1 MGYGVRGCGLATPA
15 MSSRMLRRLGA
26 LAASTSRASSRASSS
41 SHVPF
46 ARSFVVVRSAP
57 SIVRFYPGG
66 ARADVGGYASAGAR
80 PGVYTDPW
88 RHHRSDNRSLS
99 TSNAVAAK
107 TTNDESKPD
116 AVEKTEKVT
125 MPAASATA
133 VASSPGPFSES
144 AYDLRIIK
152 SLLPYVW
159 PKDKPEHRLRVVG
172 ALSLLITSKV
182 LNVGTPF
189 LFKHA
194 VDALAVSSSGV
205 ATGSDALAAVALPML
220 ALTPTAIL
228 VGYGVSR
235 AGASFCNELRNA
247 TFAKV
252 AQGSIRGVALKCFDH
267 LHALDLNFHLARQ
280 TGSVTRVI
288 ERGTRGI
295 QFILNSM
302 VFNVVPTAF
311 EIGLVAWILGTTLGP
326 QFSVLTVGTIA
337 SYGAFTLAVTQWR
350 TQFRKDMNRL
360 ENQASNRSMDSLLN
374 YETVKYF
381 NNEKLE
387 SERFDECLQGYEK
400 AALKTQSSLSALNF
414 GQNAIFS
421 ASISAAMLLCAQGVI
436 KGDLTVGDLVMVNG
450 LLFQLSV
457 PLNFLGTVYRETRQ
471 SLIDMSAMFTLLEEK
486 AAVVDSQNA
495 KELTTPVNGQ
505 FDVEFKDVTFGYGGG
520 QGAGRNNILENL
532 SFKVPAGKSLAL
544 VGSSG
549 AGKSTVLRLLY
560 RLYDSQKG
568 EILVGGQDTKDLT
581 QRSLRRNIGVV
592 PQDTVLFNDSIYY
605 NIAYGREG
613 LTASEEE
620 VHAAAKFAAI
630 HDPVMQMQDKYS
642 TTVGERGLKLS
653 GGEKQRVALARAFLK
668 NAGIV
673 LMDEATSALDTKT
686 ERSIMTALG
695 SLMTGRTT
703 ILIAHRLSTA
713 ARCDEIAVLEN
724 GKISERGSHQELL
737 ERKGRYHE
745 MWQAQAHGGADP
757 AQEGDTFKA

>member
-1 MGYGVRGCGLATPA
+1 VA
-15 MSSRMLRRLGA
+15 
-26 LAASTSRASSRASSS
+26 
-41 SHVPF
+41 
-46 ARSFVVVRSAP
+46 
-57 SIVRFYPGG
+57 
-66 ARADVGGYASAGAR
+66 
-80 PGVYTDPW
+80 
-88 RHHRSDNRSLS
+88 
-99 TSNAVAAK
+99 AVATA
-107 TTNDESKPD
+107 DESK
-116 AVEKTEKVT
+116 ASAEKEKTNSATNV
-125 MPAASATA
+125 MPAVPENT
-133 VASSPGPFSES
+133 GE
-144 AYDLRIIK
+144 YDMKILT
-152 SLLPYVW
+152 SLLPYIW
-159 PKDKPEHRLRVVG
+159 PKDKPEHKVRVVG

-194 VDALAVSSSGV
+194 IDALAVSQAGV
-205 ATGSDALAAVALPML
+205 ATGPEALAAVAFPVL
-220 ALTPTAIL
+220 AATPAAIL

-267 LHALDLNFHLARQ
+267 LHALDLNFHLQRQ

-311 EIGLVAWILGTTLGP
+311 EIGLVSWILGTTLGVE
-326 QFSVLTVGTIA
+326 FSVLTVGTIA
-337 SYGAFTLAVTQWR
+337 AYGAFTLAFTRWR

-360 ENQASNRSMDSLLN
+360 ENQASNRSVDSLLN

-387 SERFDECLQGYEK
+387 SEKFDECLQGYEK

-421 ASISAAMLLCAQGVI
+421 ASLSAAMLLCASGVSR
-436 KGDLTVGDLVMVNG
+436 GELTVGDLVMVNG

-471 SLIDMSAMFTLLEEK
+471 SLVDMSAMFTLLEEK
-486 AAVVDSQNA
+486 SLVRDAENAVDLA
-495 KELTTPVNGQ
+495 TPVTGQ
-505 FDVEFKDVTFGYGGG
+505 FDVEFKEVTFGYGGG
-520 QGAGRNNILENL
+520 SGSGRANILEKL

-560 RLYDSQKG
+560 RLYDAQDG
-568 EILVGGQDTKDLT
+568 EILVGGQSTADLT
-581 QRSLRRNIGVV
+581 QKSLRRAIGVV
-592 PQDTVLFNDSIYY
+592 PQDTVLFNDTIYY

-613 LTASEEE
+613 LTATEAE

-630 HDPVMQMQDKYS
+630 HDPVTQMQDGYATK
-642 TTVGERGLKLS
+642 VGERGLKLS

-668 NAGIV
+668 NAPVV
-673 LMDEATSALDTKT
+673 LMDEATSALDTQT
-686 ERSIMTALG
+686 EQAIMSALG

-713 ARCDEIAVLEN
+713 MRCDEIAVLEN
-724 GKISERGSHQELL
+724 GKISERGSHQVLL
-737 ERKGRYHE
+737 DKKGRYHE
-745 MWQAQAHGGADP
+745 MWNAQGHGGGIRFWTGTRSRRR
-757 AQEGDTFKA
+757 QEECVLFIITRGQIQKQKQNISFTFFFSPCLVGRSTQYVTVHGRVAFSAC